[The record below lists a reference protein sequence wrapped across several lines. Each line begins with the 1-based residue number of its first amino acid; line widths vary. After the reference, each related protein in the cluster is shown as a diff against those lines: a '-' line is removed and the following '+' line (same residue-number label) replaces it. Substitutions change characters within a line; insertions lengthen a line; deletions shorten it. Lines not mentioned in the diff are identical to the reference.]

1 MSLPT
6 RYIKQIVSFVF
17 FVGFILRAPMP
28 AQDVLGGITGT
39 VKDSTG
45 AAVPDAT
52 VRARNVGTNL
62 EVVQHTQTNG
72 SYSVQN
78 VPAGAYRVTFTK
90 EGFETETHTQVVVN
104 ANRTTTVD
112 ADLKVGTIATTVEVT
127 ATPLMNQVDT
137 TNGYVVDQLTIEETP
152 LGTGSFTQLAILAPG
167 VHADM
172 LGGAGSN
179 AGLGNQAIF
188 ANGNRD
194 TSNSFSLNGVDTNNL
209 FNGNSTSQVGEN
221 RFVLNIGENFGAGGA
236 IQTSTSVYGAI
247 GQALPTPP
255 VETIQE
261 VSVNAA
267 MYDATQGAHSGAH
280 ISVITKS
287 GTNDLHGMLYEDF
300 QNSVMNAAPFFY
312 NASPAITTKDPFLA
326 RNQFGVNIGG
336 PIKKN
341 KLFYFAAYQ
350 GVRIADAAD
359 ATKDV
364 SVPIGLTAD
373 RSLQGIVNAV
383 QTSYGKTIT
392 TSQVSPVAAA
402 MLQAKLPSGQFLFPS
417 AQITDSTTALALGYD
432 AVTQGPN
439 AQSSVNQGIANVD
452 YNVSD
457 SDRLTVKYYYQNNPT
472 TNPFGAVGAL
482 LGFPQQLAAGSEVAA
497 INNTVILS
505 PNLTWQQHAGFTRLH
520 AYSQTQEQFTPGGFG
535 MSLLGATNVP
545 QFEISN
551 VLGSGGL
558 EFGPS
563 VSFGNAGMYQ
573 NQWELGSSVNW
584 VKGRHTISIGGTWD
598 HTQLNIL
605 NNNTQSDTLG
615 FKSFLNFVEGAVR
628 TGSYSTAF
636 PDANASRYY
645 RSDTA
650 GVYVNDNYK
659 VRSNLSL
666 TVGLRWDFDG
676 PLTEK
681 YGRLATFNPNL
692 YAYNA
697 ASDTITGSGLE
708 VASNNAAFGTPGA
721 GNSLL
726 TQHQWG
732 LAPRIGLA
740 WTPKPKLTVRGG
752 VGMYYD
758 RGELFSEFS
767 PSAGFGFNGP
777 LGVTLEQPFVTA
789 IFASKGATLQTPF
802 GTAVPAAPPQN
813 AAAFQALLP
822 NLNDTLNGNY
832 PSGNLFGPFLLGG
845 YDANNK
851 LPYTVNWTLDIQY
864 QASNNWL
871 FSAGYVGNH
880 GVHEVLP
887 IPFNQPLLA
896 TPQSPVN
903 GQIYSYGGLDPG
915 SNCNNGTLDLEPYC
929 PGPEYAGNAPG
940 RVPYI
945 GYDMNS
951 VLYRAEGISSYNA
964 LQLQAR
970 KRLSNGLQF
979 TASYTWSH
987 ALDEQSGLG
996 LFFTGNNPLAPK
1008 SNYSSAD
1015 FDQTHVFL
1023 INYSYTLPKVTSNQ
1037 SLGYLVNGW
1046 TIGGQTVAQSGQP
1059 YSVYDFSG
1067 SVAGQYYGSSDYITN
1082 PIVPLLPGVT
1092 AKQAQ
1097 LQGTTGVNANN
1108 PVLNVADFM
1117 PQFVAPG
1124 TYGVPPCDASG
1135 CDMYESIYGSSGR
1148 NLFRAPFQVRFDMTI
1163 GKEFLFSERYRLR
1176 FNFDAFNL
1184 FNHPDFDAPNNDV
1197 SFFPYYAGPPSIP
1210 PLGSLGYIQHTIG
1223 SSRFLQASL
1232 HLSF

>member
-1 MSLPT
+1 MNSPR
-6 RYIKQIVSFVF
+6 RYIKQIVYFVF
-17 FVGFILRAPMP
+17 FAGFVLRAPML
-28 AQDVLGGITGT
+28 AQDILGSITGT
-39 VKDSTG
+39 VKDASG
-45 AAVPDAT
+45 AGVPDAT
-52 VRARNVGTNL
+52 VRARNIDTNL

-78 VPAGAYRVTFTK
+78 IPAGNYRVTFTK

-112 ADLKVGTIATTVEVT
+112 GDLKVGTIATTVEVT

-137 TNGYVVDQLTIEETP
+137 TNGYVVDQLTIQETP
-152 LGTGSFTQLAILAPG
+152 LGTGSFTQLAIMSPG
-167 VHADM
+167 VHADF

-179 AGLGNQAIF
+179 SGLGNQAIF

-261 VSVNAA
+261 VAVNTA

-280 ISVITKS
+280 ISVVTKS
-287 GTNDLHGMLYEDF
+287 GTNELHGMLYEDF
-300 QNSVMNAAPFFY
+300 QNSVFNAAPFFY
-312 NASPAITTKDPFLA
+312 NSSPAIITKDPFLN
-326 RNQFGVNIGG
+326 RNQFGVNLGG

-341 KLFYFAAYQ
+341 KLFYFVAYQ
-350 GVRIADAAD
+350 GVRLADAAD

-364 SVPIGLTAD
+364 DVPVGLTDD
-373 RSLQGIVNAV
+373 RSPQGIVNAM

-392 TSQVSPVAAA
+392 TSQISPVAAQ
-402 MLQAKLPSGQFLFPS
+402 MLQAKLPNGQYLFPS
-417 AQITDSTTALALGYD
+417 AQITNPNSTLDYD
-432 AVTQGPN
+432 AVVQGPN

-452 YNVSD
+452 YNLND
-457 SDRLTVKYYYQNNPT
+457 MDRLTGKYYYQNDPT

-482 LGFPQQLAAGSEVAA
+482 LGFPQQLSAGSQVGA

-505 PNLTWQQHAGFTRLH
+505 PSLTWQQHAGFTRLR
-520 AYSQTQEQFTPGGFG
+520 AYSQTQQQFTPSDFG
-535 MSLLGATNVP
+535 MSLLGATDFP
-545 QFEISN
+545 QMEISGAYN
-551 VLGSGGL
+551 GYGL

-573 NQWELGSSVNW
+573 NQWELGSSLNW
-584 VKGRHTISIGGTWD
+584 VKGRHTIAIGGSWA
-598 HTQLNIL
+598 HTQLNII

-615 FKSFLNFVEGAVR
+615 FKSFLNFVEGVVR
-628 TGSYSTAF
+628 TGSDSAAF
-636 PDANASRYY
+636 PNANASRYY

-650 GVYVNDNYK
+650 GAYINDNYK

-666 TVGLRWDFDG
+666 TLGLRWDFDG
-676 PLTEK
+676 PLSEK
-681 YGRLATFNPNL
+681 YGRLATFNPSL

-697 ASDTITGSGLE
+697 STDTITDSGLE
-708 VASNNAAFGTPGA
+708 IASNNPTFGTSGA
-721 GNSLL
+721 GNSLM

-732 LAPRIGLA
+732 FAPRVGLA
-740 WTPKPKLTVRGG
+740 WTPKPKLTVRTGF
-752 VGMYYD
+752 GMYYD

-789 IFASKGATLQTPF
+789 IFAGKGATLATPF
-802 GTAVPAAPPQN
+802 GTTAPPPPPQSP
-813 AAAFQALLP
+813 AAFQALLP

-832 PSGNLFGPFLLGG
+832 PAGNLFGPFLMGG
-845 YDANNK
+845 YDANNR
-851 LPYTVNWTLDIQY
+851 LPYTLNWTFDIQY
-864 QASNNWL
+864 QASNSWL
-871 FSAGYVGNH
+871 FSVGYVGNH

-887 IPFNQPLLA
+887 IPFNQPSIA
-896 TPQSPVN
+896 TPQNPVN
-903 GQIYSYGGLDPG
+903 GQAASYGGITPYNVYLD
-915 SNCNNGTLDLEPYC
+915 NEPYD
-929 PGPEYAGNAPG
+929 PAPEYAGNAPG

-951 VLYRAEGISSYNA
+951 VLYRAEGISNYNA

-996 LFFTGNNPLAPK
+996 LFFTGNNPLNPK
-1008 SNYSSAD
+1008 SNYASAD

-1037 SLGYLVNGW
+1037 SLGYLLNGW

-1067 SVAGQYYGSSDYITN
+1067 AVASLYYGSSDYITN

-1092 AKQAQ
+1092 AKQAE
-1097 LQGTTGVNANN
+1097 LQGTTGINANN
-1108 PVLNVADFM
+1108 PVLNAADFG

-1124 TYGVPPCDASG
+1124 TYGVPACDSSG
-1135 CDMYESIYGSSGR
+1135 CDQYESLYGNTGR
-1148 NLFRAPFQVRFDMTI
+1148 NLFRAPFQVRFDMSLA
-1163 GKEFLFSERYRLR
+1163 KEFQFAERYRLR

-1184 FNHPDFDAPNNDV
+1184 FNHPNFDAPNNNV
-1197 SFFPYYAGPPSIP
+1197 SFFGTNYAGPPLS
-1210 PLGSLGYIQHTIG
+1210 PLNPETGDLGYIQHTIG
-1223 SSRFLQASL
+1223 SPRFLQLSL